1 MEQDINDLL
10 KTLIVEK
17 DLEIRNL
24 NIVNSNLANQNGEL
38 QKRIQE
44 LQELQD
50 RLLKTQTTPA
60 PVEEIQSK
68 K

>member
-24 NIVNSNLANQNGEL
+24 NIANSNLANRNEEL

-44 LQELQD
+44 LQD
-50 RLLKTQTTPA
+50 RLLETQTTPA

>member
-24 NIVNSNLANQNGEL
+24 NIANQNLANQNGEL

-44 LQELQD
+44 LQD
-50 RLLKTQTTPA
+50 RLLKLQSQTAPA

>member
-24 NIVNSNLANQNGEL
+24 NIANSNLANQNEEL
-38 QKRIQE
+38 KKRV
-44 LQELQD
+44 QELQD

-60 PVEEIQSK
+60 PVEEMQSK

>member
-24 NIVNSNLANQNGEL
+24 NITNSNLANQNEEL
-38 QKRIQE
+38 RKRV
-44 LQELQD
+44 QELQD

-60 PVEEIQSK
+60 PVEEMQSK

>member
-24 NIVNSNLANQNGEL
+24 NIANSNLANQIGEL
-38 QKRIQE
+38 QKRV
-44 LQELQD
+44 QELQD

>member
-24 NIVNSNLANQNGEL
+24 NITNSNLANQNEEL
-38 QKRIQE
+38 KKRV
-44 LQELQD
+44 QELQD

-60 PVEEIQSK
+60 PVEEMQSK

>member
-44 LQELQD
+44 LQD
-50 RLLKTQTTPA
+50 RLLETQTTPA